1 MTKKLSILLPTF
13 NCEKSIRDTLDSIKW
28 ADEIVVVDSFSTDDT
43 LKIACE
49 YTDQIYQ
56 KEYLN
61 SAHQKNN
68 SIKYCSGEWIFPN

>member
-1 MTKKLSILLPTF
+1 MLLPTV

-56 KEYLN
+56 KED
-61 SAHQKNN
+61 
-68 SIKYCSGEWIFPN
+68 